1 MHNNNGEKK
10 KKWREINIF
19 HDIKEGEIESYY
31 TNYYFINIMK
41 KKKMTKFV
49 FVNYKNLKN

>member
-41 KKKMTKFV
+41 KKMTKFV

>member
-1 MHNNNGEKK
+1 MEKK

-31 TNYYFINIMK
+31 TNFII
-41 KKKMTKFV
+41 
-49 FVNYKNLKN
+49 L

>member
-1 MHNNNGEKK
+1 MERKK

-41 KKKMTKFV
+41 KKNDKICFCK
-49 FVNYKNLKN
+49 L